1 MKLENE
7 CFAVDLAVNM
17 TSQNDLLTL
26 ALTKQLLNIGIMKN
40 KDNKGEGRGKIR
52 FPRACGERARSGCGN
67 ALPLWQPLSVLSMLR
82 YNLHHIVKL

>member
-17 TSQNDLLTL
+17 ASQNDLLTL

-40 KDNKGEGRGKIR
+40 KDNRGEECGKIR
-52 FPRACGERARSGCGN
+52 SSGSAGGAGAWKRS
-67 ALPLWQPLSVLSMLR
+67 LDIYKKRIKWLESVCFGT
-82 YNLHHIVKL
+82 VGQG